1 MTEPD
6 IYVELTKIFHDVF
19 LRDDLAVL
27 PHLTPK
33 DVEGWDSF
41 KQIEIV
47 LAVEERFDIKMN
59 IREVDRAK
67 TVGDLAQII
76 LAKTHAA

>member
-6 IYVELTKIFHDVF
+6 VYNALTKIFHDVF
-19 LRDDLAVL
+19 LRNDLAVL

-33 DVEGWDSF
+33 DIEGWDSF

-47 LAVEERFDIKMN
+47 LAVEERFDIKMS
-59 IREVDRAK
+59 IREVDRVK
-67 TVGDLAQII
+67 TVGDLAHII
-76 LAKTHAA
+76 LAKTRAA